1 MQESG
6 LRLVQEKIEFVSKE
20 NLDLL
25 PEGLR
30 GIYVLYRALRKQTDS
45 KKQKYE
51 VLYVGMA
58 TAGSKRGIRGRLA
71 AHRKSKRKGAQWTH
85 FSAYKVWGNIP
96 HDEIA
101 ELEGLFRHIY
111 RKDPKANR
119 LNIQRGFRK
128 AREIPKIQL
137 L

>member
-58 TAGSKRGIRGRLA
+58 TAGSKHGIRGRLA

-85 FSAYKVWGNIP
+85 FSAYKVWGNI
-96 HDEIA
+96 
-101 ELEGLFRHIY
+101 RHIY

-119 LNIQRGFRK
+119 LNSQRGFRK